1 MWLTGTASSSTVA
14 SPCNFLDRN
23 LVDALV
29 GGWDLQ
35 EVHAFEEGELPR
47 RLWRVT
53 QSLPR

>member
-1 MWLTGTASSSTVA
+1 MH
-14 SPCNFLDRN
+14 FFDRG
-23 LVDALV
+23 LVDALA
-29 GGWDLQ
+29 GGWDLL